1 MKFTTRQLVTL
12 AVFGALW
19 GALEIS
25 LGSILHALKIPLVGA
40 FLAAAGIMVALVGR
54 LFVPRRGSILFIGVI
69 AMILKLFSI
78 GSVVIGPMIAILF
91 EALLAE
97 LVLSAFPRPSRP
109 AFLLAGMLAVLWT
122 LLHPFFTGWLLF
134 GRDLFIVW
142 LDLIDEGRRVL
153 GLHQQTIPLV
163 AGLIVASRAV
173 LGLLAGW
180 LAWDTGRLLKNRTA
194 PLQVI
199 DDRVG

>member
-19 GALEIS
+19 GAIEIS
-25 LGSILHALKIPLVGA
+25 LGSVLHALKLPMLGA
-40 FLAAAGIMVALVGR
+40 FLASAGILVALVGR
-54 LFVPRRGSILFIGVI
+54 LYVPVRGSTLFIGVI

-78 GSVVIGPMIAILF
+78 GSVVMGPMLAILI

-97 LVLSAFPRPSRP
+97 LVLSAFPQPSRL
-109 AFLLAGMLAVLWT
+109 AFLLAGAAAVLWT
-122 LLHPFFTGWLLF
+122 LVHPFFTGWLLF

-153 GLHQQTIPLV
+153 GLRQQAVGMVVGLV
-163 AGLIVASRAV
+163 VAARAL

-180 LAWDTGRLLKNRTA
+180 LAWDTGRLLKKRTNLA
-194 PLQVI
+194 EAGKLSI
-199 DDRVG
+199 